1 MPVHRPLF
9 RFDRHIDDD
18 WCWCRGCLDHRSST
32 SCFEWSSGRSRTL
45 PPGDQGGTCSARS
58 GVALSLSSG
67 DDVAGA
73 VNARAPTGRRS
84 RLSLPALSWSLVAGH
99 LVGVYSFEGSDPRPW

>member
-9 RFDRHIDDD
+9 RFGRDIDDD
-18 WCWCRGCLDHRSST
+18 WCWCRGCLDHRNSNACS
-32 SCFEWSSGRSRTL
+32 EWSSGRSRTL
-45 PPGDQGGTCSARS
+45 PPSDQGGTCLTRS

-73 VNARAPTGRRS
+73 VNARAPTSRRS
-84 RLSLPALSWSLVAGH
+84 RLSLPALSLSLAAGRH
-99 LVGVYSFEGSDPRPW
+99 AGVCSSEGSDPRPC